1 MIVAGSTFAWFTSQ
15 DEVTNRL
22 TASANYGVSIVEDF
36 TPPID
41 WLPGQ
46 TINKDVS
53 AVNTGNVDAY
63 VRLGLLNDLKLT
75 VAGTGAAVN
84 NNNAYSLTDGE
95 ALVELQLN
103 AVDAVDQ
110 GENNAVKKVPN
121 SVSTLQ
127 AGGKLV
133 YSPDT
138 TGYNIDNLEK
148 TSTGV
153 TVADT
158 DHAQNVNSDTFAP
171 TETGYY
177 IFARST
183 TQTDINGTTTSVTYD
198 GYYFVKG
205 TNSAADKF
213 YDIEIKQVENGSIYQ
228 VYALTRQKETVTIN
242 NDQFTYSL
250 SGTTLTAKY
259 DPDYDPTVANAA
271 VPNDDGD
278 EIIIDIALDNIGT
291 EGDTWTSH
299 VPEAV
304 ANSSGKSAAFYYN
317 QILEAAATSSDFI
330 KTVTLNSAVTE
341 DAFLDMD
348 YNLKVT
354 VESAQ
359 VTDDTAKTT
368 AVNAQDWAV
377 YEATVSGSNVTWSA
391 RT

>member
-1 MIVAGSTFAWFTSQ
+1 MASKKNRRSILIASCVMAALIVGGSTFAWFTSK
-15 DEVTNRL
+15 DEVVNKL
-22 TASANYGVSIVEDF
+22 SASSNYDVVAVEDF
-36 TPPID
+36 TPPPN
-41 WLPGQ
+41 WTPGQ
-46 TINKDVS
+46 TVKKEVG
-53 AVNTGNVDAY
+53 VTNTGNVDAF
-63 VRLGLLNDLKLT
+63 VKATITGNLVLTRSAASAKSSDLTK
-75 VAGTGAAVN
+75 AI
-84 NNNAYSLTDGE
+84 
-95 ALVELQLN
+95 ELEDT
-103 AVDAVDQ
+103 AR
-110 GENNAVKKVPN
+110 KSK
-121 SVSTLQ
+121 Q

-138 TGYNIDNLEK
+138 TGYSTDGLEE

-171 TETGYY
+171 TKTGYY

-183 TQTDINGTTTSVTYD
+183 TQTGNNGTTTSVTYD

-259 DPDYDPTVANAA
+259 DPDYNPTVVNAA
-271 VPNDDGD
+271 VPNNDGD

-291 EGDTWTSH
+291 VGGTWTSH
-299 VPEAV
+299 VPEEV
-304 ANSSGKSAAFYYN
+304 ANISGKSAAFYYN

-359 VTDDTAKTT
+359 VTDDDAKTT
-368 AVNAQDWAV
+368 AVNAQNWAV
-377 YEATVSGSNVTWSA
+377 YKAAVSGNNNNVTWSA
-391 RT
+391 ET

>member
-1 MIVAGSTFAWFTSQ
+1 MSKSKKNKRRVLAVSCIFAALIVAGSTFAWFTSK
-15 DEVTNRL
+15 DEVVNKL
-22 TASANYGVSIVEDF
+22 SASSNYDVVAVEDF
-36 TPPID
+36 TPPSN
-41 WLPGQ
+41 WTPGQ
-46 TINKDVS
+46 TVKKEVG
-53 AVNTGNVDAY
+53 VTNTGNVDAF
-63 VRLGLLNDLKLT
+63 VKATITGNLVLTRSAASAKSSDLTK
-75 VAGTGAAVN
+75 AI
-84 NNNAYSLTDGE
+84 
-95 ALVELQLN
+95 ELEDT
-103 AVDAVDQ
+103 AR
-110 GENNAVKKVPN
+110 KSK
-121 SVSTLQ
+121 Q

-138 TGYNIDNLEK
+138 TGYSTDDLEK

-171 TETGYY
+171 DTTGYY

-183 TQTDINGTTTSVTYD
+183 TQTDSNGTTISVTYD

-205 TNSAADKF
+205 TDGAADKF
-213 YDIEIKQVENGSIYQ
+213 YDIEIKQVENGSIYR

-259 DPDYDPTVANAA
+259 DPDYDPTGVNAE

-291 EGDTWTSH
+291 EGDTWKSH

-317 QILEAAATSSDFI
+317 QILEAAATSSDLI

-377 YEATVSGSNVTWSA
+377 YEATVSGSNVTWSE